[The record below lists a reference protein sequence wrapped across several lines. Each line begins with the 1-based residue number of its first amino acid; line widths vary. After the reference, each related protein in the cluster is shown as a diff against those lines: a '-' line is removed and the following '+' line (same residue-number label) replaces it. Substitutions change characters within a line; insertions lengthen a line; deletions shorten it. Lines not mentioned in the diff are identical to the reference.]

1 MLLLKAALLCSL
13 YITQLNLLTL
23 VFSVFKESPSEV
35 QSISGL
41 AEYEYPLLEKLNTN
55 RSSIYIHAKAVER
68 NSFD

>member
-13 YITQLNLLTL
+13 YITQVNLLTL
-23 VFSVFKESPSEV
+23 VFKESPSEV

>member
-23 VFSVFKESPSEV
+23 VFKESPSEV